1 MEQER
6 KEMVL
11 LVLWYVR
18 EWDDDV
24 LVDKDE
30 QREEETQPD
39 RAQCVHS
46 RQLIKRREVEDGAA
60 VDAEYRN
67 WWEQRIYR
75 KHLIETHQ
83 RELKRIARTTW

>member
-11 LVLWYVR
+11 LVFWYVC

-24 LVDKDE
+24 LVDEDE
-30 QREEETQPD
+30 QREEETQPN

-46 RQLIKRREVEDGAA
+46 RQLIKWREVEDGAA

-67 WWEQRIYR
+67 
-75 KHLIETHQ
+75 
-83 RELKRIARTTW
+83 